1 MVAFVWHK
9 MAAPRR
15 LIYQYCAT
23 ISRYSTSSL
32 PTASK
37 VNQTP
42 VKLLSPAPA
51 QINVRS
57 LLGVQTVNRCLH
69 TTSVTNE
76 IVQFHLSDIGEG
88 IKEVTV
94 KEW

>member
-1 MVAFVWHK
+1 MVAFVCHK

-23 ISRYSTSSL
+23 AYRYSTTSV
-32 PTASK
+32 PVNK
-37 VNQTP
+37 VNQTS
-42 VKLLSPAPA
+42 VKVLSPAPA
-51 QINVRS
+51 LFSARG
-57 LLGVQTVNRCLH
+57 LLGVETVNRCLH
-69 TTSVTNE
+69 TTSVKNE